1 MRTRDGLPPT
11 VMIWAPR
18 LVSMIQSEDVVLA
31 GFGCTFAFTPAAGR
45 SGRGRVPPAPSHHRG
60 SGLTPLPR
68 ASQKGERYRW
78 SARSAVQVRLPLAP
92 NQETGR
98 SRQTEIDYENR
109 LLRAP

>member
-31 GFGCTFAFTPAAGR
+31 GSGCTFAFTPAAGR
-45 SGRGRVPPAPSHHRG
+45 SGRGRVPPAPSHHRC

-68 ASQKGERYRW
+68 ASQMGGALPLVSEVGRTGSA
-78 SARSAVQVRLPLAP
+78 SARSQSG
-92 NQETGR
+92 N
-98 SRQTEIDYENR
+98 RQASANR
-109 LLRAP
+109 N